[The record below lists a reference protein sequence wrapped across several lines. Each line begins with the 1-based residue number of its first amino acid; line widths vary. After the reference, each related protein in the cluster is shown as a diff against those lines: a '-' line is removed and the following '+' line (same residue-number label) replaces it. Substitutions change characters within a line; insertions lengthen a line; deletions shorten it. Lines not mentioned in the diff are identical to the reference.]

1 MIRRVLLSFTL
12 PLLISSIAQSQPSVS
27 RPSPPIADLAA
38 VSMPDLPPLHFDPP
52 SSQPTYILPAQGQ
65 LSSGYGWRWGR
76 MHQGID
82 IAGPIGSPILAA
94 AAGTVEFAGWTSGGY
109 GNLIEIRHADGSLTR
124 YAHLDRVGVQLG
136 DRVTQGQVIGTMG
149 STGRSTG
156 PHLHFEVHRVGQ
168 GAIDPIGVLAQGG
181 R

>member
-1 MIRRVLLSFTL
+1 
-12 PLLISSIAQSQPSVS
+12 
-27 RPSPPIADLAA
+27 
-38 VSMPDLPPLHFDPP
+38 
-52 SSQPTYILPAQGQ
+52 
-65 LSSGYGWRWGR
+65 

-136 DRVTQGQVIGTMG
+136 DRVTQGQVIGAMG

-156 PHLHFEVHRVGQ
+156 PHLHFEVHLLGQ
-168 GAIDPIGVLAQGG
+168 GAVDPIGVLAQGG
-181 R
+181 GQ